1 MSELKRLY
9 NLKTLFLLL
18 ALIIINTGLFMM
30 SCDKEKKITLTGD
43 ELQTYI
49 DEYPDFLK
57 QTKTNSILMSSMNMY
72 KTGFASDNIKK
83 TAESYGRLEN
93 VTLTADDNR
102 GIVVFSDY
110 GLTDIFLLAFLMIM
124 ATRLLAERRKGLVN
138 MIRSTQNGRARLY
151 FHRILILL
159 FSALIGG
166 ILLYGG
172 NLLGSTI
179 IYGTSDLSRG
189 IQSIPEFMLCPY
201 KISVAGYIIAS
212 CFLKTAVCFGAALVF
227 YLIISVFGTAAAYIT
242 TALAAV
248 VELLLYNLIIS
259 ISELNGLK
267 FINIIAVLKCNETF
281 RVCQNINIFG
291 NAVPVLTCDA
301 VFLTALILISI
312 SIGFFVHGKMYVKSR
327 NLLSGIDEKIKK
339 ILEKFALQRT
349 LLGWELYKTLIK
361 QGGIIFIL
369 AAFALTYS
377 ASVKYRY
384 IYLFN
389 IYEEQYYDEY
399 AGEITSEKLDQ
410 MEEEKVWLEREIE
423 ICTQRLEEELSSKH
437 PDQNYMQLI
446 SQRLGYAQRHIE
458 GLIPV
463 YENAKDGMEYIERT
477 GRKIDLIKPYSY
489 DLLLQ
494 RDRTTRNRAS
504 LYILIGIIGAV
515 SGIFAFDKQN
525 NMSFTL
531 RSSYRGRGRL
541 NFSKVAVVF
550 GISIILCISLHM
562 IQFVQIGKLL
572 GFNNLSSPLQSLM
585 FMRDRELFVNIREYL
600 ILLFAVRCLSAFFVG
615 IICMAVSRLCPDTV
629 SAMGVSIFILA
640 VPAVFSELVNGA
652 GFINAVYLISGE
664 LIM

>member
-110 GLTDIFLLAFLMIM
+110 ELTDIFLLAFLMIM
-124 ATRLLAERRKGLVN
+124 ASRLLVERRKGLVN

-151 FHRILILL
+151 SYRIIILL
-159 FSALIGG
+159 ISALIGG

-179 IYGTSDLSRG
+179 IYGSSDLSRG

-201 KISVAGYIIAS
+201 KISVAEFILYS
-212 CFLKTAVCFGAALVF
+212 CFLKVTACFGAALVF
-227 YLIISVFGTAAAYIT
+227 YLIISVFGTAAAYVT
-242 TALAAV
+242 TALVAV
-248 VELLLYNLIIS
+248 AELLLYNLIIPVS
-259 ISELNGLK
+259 ALNGFK
-267 FINIIAVLKCNETF
+267 FINIIAVLKCGEIF

-291 NAVPVLTCDA
+291 KAVPALTCDA
-301 VFLTALILISI
+301 VFLIILVLISI
-312 SIGFFVHGKMYVKSR
+312 ALGFYIHGKMYVKSR
-327 NLLSGIDEKIKK
+327 NILSGIDEKIKK
-339 ILEKFALQRT
+339 ILERFAIQRT

-361 QGGIIFIL
+361 QGGVIFIL

-389 IYEEQYYDEY
+389 EYEDQYYDMY
-399 AGEITSEKLDQ
+399 VGEITYDKLDK
-410 MEEEKVWLEREIE
+410 MEEEKVWLEKEIE
-423 ICTQRLEEELSSKH
+423 ICTRRLSEVSESSAGE
-437 PDQNYMQLI
+437 
-446 SQRLGYAQRHIE
+446 RLRRRLDYAERHLV
-458 GLIPV
+458 GLAPV

-477 GRKIDLIKPYSY
+477 GRIIHLIKPYSY

-515 SGIFAFDKQN
+515 SGIFAFDRQN
-525 NMSFTL
+525 NMSYTL

-541 NFSKVAVVF
+541 NISKVAVVF

-562 IQFVQIGKLL
+562 IQFVQIRDLL

-585 FMRDRELFVNIREYL
+585 FMRDKELFVNIREYL
-600 ILLFAVRCLSAFFVG
+600 IILFAVRCISAFAVG
-615 IICMAVSRLCPDTV
+615 IICMTVSRLCPDTV
-629 SAMGVSIFILA
+629 SAMGVSVFILA

-664 LIM
+664 LIL